1 MDAAIGF
8 LFVLIVL
15 LLLFFG
21 LALLYKNR
29 AVVGKWLNS
38 PYYACD
44 DRELKL
50 HRRIEDAQTEL
61 DSISEKKTE
70 TGGG

>member
-1 MDAAIGF
+1 MDSAIGF
-8 LFVLIVL
+8 LFVLMVL
-15 LLLFFG
+15 FLLFFC

-29 AVVGKWLNS
+29 VVVGKWLNS

-50 HRRIEDAQTEL
+50 RRRIEDSEKEL
-61 DSISEKKTE
+61 NDIEAKKTE
-70 TGGG
+70 TGG